1 MFLSAY
7 EAVRNLYDF
16 PIMSVFYVH
25 DPATT
30 PLSGD
35 IYDGLWENGLKH
47 GEGEIVYAHTGERSP
62 GVWEFDDCMEED
74 TSALGC
80 VLS

>member
-1 MFLSAY
+1 MKLPVICTIFL
-7 EAVRNLYDF
+7 LCL
-16 PIMSVFYVH
+16 SVCVH